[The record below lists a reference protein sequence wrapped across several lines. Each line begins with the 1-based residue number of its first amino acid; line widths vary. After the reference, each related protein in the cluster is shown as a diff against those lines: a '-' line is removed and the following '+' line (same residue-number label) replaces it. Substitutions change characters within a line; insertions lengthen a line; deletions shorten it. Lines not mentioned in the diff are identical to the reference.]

1 MRRLSLEAALSVVER
16 LGFYVCDE
24 GLPESALARP
34 VASVFGFG
42 ELLGGDLPLIN
53 GYVLRW
59 FASPDQVPPA
69 ADMAISALICA
80 RLLRR
85 LVFK

>member
-1 MRRLSLEAALSVVER
+1 MVAGVE
-16 LGFYVCDE
+16 L
-24 GLPESALARP
+24 LPNLLDIDAKPVDRP
-34 VASVFGFG
+34 V
-42 ELLGGDLPLIN
+42 ELRLLGGDLPLIN

-69 ADMAISALICA
+69 ADMAVPALICA

-85 LVFK
+85 LAFK